1 MRDAR
6 ERRTRLGA
14 AALGLAALWLAGWA
28 GGGCGAAERE
38 AQPPSYDI
46 KLSRRLEAGARFRIE
61 AVGAHVST
69 SEMTREG
76 QVVRR
81 DERELRVELSG
92 ILEVLRVDEAG
103 RPLAQALG
111 LDYLVWGMGGQLDQ
125 ALPTAARVIAE
136 TVGRQTMFSLEGGG
150 QLPPLAIEALHLV
163 VGPDR
168 GDVPDEDLLFGS
180 RYPHAVGETWPFHR
194 EAFAEAMKTTGAI
207 VDPAGLAGEVTL
219 EGVER
224 MANVDCLRVTARV
237 GVDKF
242 TMSDLPEGVALERG
256 RADVAISGLF
266 PIDRARNKM
275 QDRTSVT
282 LELVLRGGAGPLGGA
297 LVTSRS
303 TRSGE
308 KTLVPF

>member
-1 MRDAR
+1 MLALV
-6 ERRTRLGA
+6 TWA
-14 AALGLAALWLAGWA
+14 A
-28 GGGCGAAERE
+28 GGCGASEGEAEAE
-38 AQPPSYDI
+38 AAQYDV
-46 KLSRRLEAGARFRIE
+46 KLSRRVEAGARFRIE

-81 DERELRVELSG
+81 DEHELRVELSG

-111 LDYLVWGMGGQLDQ
+111 LDYLVWGMGGKLDQ
-125 ALPTAARVIAE
+125 ALPTAKRVIAE
-136 TVGRQTMFSLEGGG
+136 TVGRKTMFSLEGGG
-150 QLPPLAIEALHLV
+150 QLPPLASEALELV
-163 VGPDR
+163 VGTYR

-180 RYPHAVGETWPFHR
+180 RYPQAVGDTWPFHR
-194 EAFAEAMKTTGAI
+194 EAFAEAMKTTGAV
-207 VDPAGLAGEVTL
+207 VDPAGLTGEVTL
-219 EGVER
+219 DGVER
-224 MANVDCLRVTARV
+224 IANVDCLRITARV
-237 GVDKF
+237 GVDEF
-242 TMSDLPEGVALERG
+242 TMADLPDGVGLERG

-282 LELVLRGGAGPLGGA
+282 LELVLRGREGPFAGA